1 MEINEILIFAAT
13 AIAGAIIMFIAL
25 KLVERGQLS
34 TEQFQ
39 RLKEWVIIAVRAAR
53 KTLADKSGDAK
64 RDYAAEVLD
73 AVGYNLNDAHVRAV
87 LETTLDE
94 FEEYYPLTTGDS
106 IKTLEGKIDALE
118 TALSETEQG
127 PSEESI
133 KKLEEKVTR
142 IESNVKRL
150 NGAMLSGPVL
160 RS

>member
-53 KTLADKSGDAK
+53 KMMADQSGDSK
-64 RDYAAEVLD
+64 REYAAEVLD
-73 AVGYNLNDAHVRAV
+73 AVGYNLNEAHVRAV
-87 LETTLDE
+87 LEATLDE
-94 FEEYYPLTTGDS
+94 FEETT
-106 IKTLEGKIDALE
+106 L
-118 TALSETEQG
+118 
-127 PSEESI
+127 SEESI
-133 KKLEEKVTR
+133 KKLEEKVTI

-150 NGAMLSGPVL
+150 NSAMLSGPVL